1 LHVTSVLIGNTLE
14 CLFCG
19 NALSCEWQPTLEA
32 FLLVT
37 SSIAIETRH
46 NVLLVDDD
54 PVSLELMALLLSHDG
69 HQVLRASSAR
79 AALAL
84 LRKDDAA
91 DPDVLLV
98 DLQMPGMSGS
108 QLAAKVRALPNSGK
122 RPLLLAMSATEAA
135 TEAEAQ
141 QLLAFDAFLLKPLA
155 LEDLRRAL
163 NRQTHLHRSG
173 IRVVH
178 SRPQPSAA
186 AVVDMAVVNKLLT
199 MMTAE
204 AFEKVV
210 AACIADTRSCIAA
223 LQAQAGLSNVTL
235 VRETAH
241 RIKGAALMV
250 GATHMARLA
259 GGLEAGGDEEAA
271 TRTVLNDLLSAC
283 IELEGK
289 LLAGKSK

>member
-1 LHVTSVLIGNTLE
+1 M
-14 CLFCG
+14 
-19 NALSCEWQPTLEA
+19 
-32 FLLVT
+32 VT

-54 PVSLELMALLLSHDG
+54 PVSLELMTLLLTHDG
-69 HQVLRASSAR
+69 HQVLRAGSAK

-84 LRKDDAA
+84 LRKDDGAA
-91 DPDVLLV
+91 PDVLLV
-98 DLQMPGMSGS
+98 DLQMPGVSGS
-108 QLAAKVRALPNSGK
+108 QLAAKVRAMPHSGN
-122 RPLLLAMSATEAA
+122 RPLLLAMSA

-173 IRVVH
+173 IRMVH
-178 SRPQPSAA
+178 SRPQNAA
-186 AVVDMAVVNKLLT
+186 GAVVDMAVVNKLLK

-204 AFEKVV
+204 AFETVV

-223 LQAQAGLSNVTL
+223 LQAQADLSNVTF

-250 GATHMARLA
+250 GATHLARLA
-259 GGLEAGGDEEAA
+259 AGLEAGGDEEAA
-271 TRTVLNDLLSAC
+271 TRAVLNDLLSAC